1 MNWRPLGLLS
11 EGCCITDDL
20 FNLVQRSESR
30 KASSEPSWNELPL
43 KKSTRLRQGP
53 GLQTQFRYISD
64 LAQNAHTSYP
74 LLLFTLGTLGA
85 SAVPPPGRSGSPGGN
100 GNVPVGQPVPPTTS
114 SANWPT
120 SAVSEWMIAS
130 YTSSLVASGV
140 SESFWT
146 TTATSAVQSAFST
159 TVSYSNGT
167 TRSLPSC
174 AASMNGSVPSSLGF
188 NFSGTIRRYYVAAE
202 EVEWD
207 YAPTGWDNWLGVPFN
222 DSIRAKNAGYLE
234 YGTVWT
240 KALYRGYT
248 DATFTQRT
256 EQPAWQGTQG
266 PILRAE
272 VGDVIE
278 ILFVNNLANHYAT
291 MHSMGLAYQK
301 SSEGADYPDAEPRVN
316 FKIPEEDAV
325 PPVEPGVAPGGCV
338 VYKWMATEL
347 AGPNEGELARLH
359 SYHSY
364 VSLYEDTNTG
374 LIGPTIIYAT
384 GTMDRVMSEYRE
396 IPFFASHVFHMHGNS
411 YTYLNNKQYA
421 TSINDGIGKT
431 FIMDATGSG
440 MWQVVCHVDK
450 HLSRGMVVNYKVYS
464 KNCPLDPLASYSS

>member
-1 MNWRPLGLLS
+1 
-11 EGCCITDDL
+11 
-20 FNLVQRSESR
+20 
-30 KASSEPSWNELPL
+30 
-43 KKSTRLRQGP
+43 
-53 GLQTQFRYISD
+53 ISPKMPTH
-64 LAQNAHTSYP
+64 LIP

-100 GNVPVGQPVPPTTS
+100 GNVPVGQPVPLTTS

-159 TVSYSNGT
+159 TVSSSNGT
-167 TRSLPSC
+167 TRLLASC
-174 AASMNGSVPSSLGF
+174 AASMNSSVPSSLGF
-188 NFSGTIRRYYVAAE
+188 NFSGTIRRYYVAAK

-207 YAPTGWDNWLGVPFN
+207 YAPTGWDNWLGVPLH
-222 DSIRAKNAGYLE
+222 DLIRAKNASYLE

-272 VGDVIE
+272 VGDVIK
-278 ILFVNNLANHYAT
+278 IF
-291 MHSMGLAYQK
+291 
-301 SSEGADYPDAEPRVN
+301 EGADYPDAELGVN
-316 FKIPEEDAV
+316 FKILEEDAV
-325 PPVEPGVAPGGCV
+325 PPVKPRVAPGGCV
-338 VYKWMATEL
+338 VYKWMVTEL
-347 AGPNEGELARLH
+347 AGPNEGEPARLY
-359 SYHSY
+359 SYYSY
-364 VSLYEDTNTG
+364 VSLYEDANTG

-384 GTMDRVMSEYRE
+384 GTMDKIIDSLLVHDLYRINLIFIRLRRTLSRTSHISIVLTTLSSILRNLTSPE
-396 IPFFASHVFHMHGNS
+396 ANTFPPLLRFYVIAYGSASYVFHMHGNG
-411 YTYLNNKQYA
+411 YTYLNTKRYA
-421 TSINDGIGKT
+421 TSINDGISKT
-431 FIMDATGSG
+431 FVMDATSS
-440 MWQVVCHVDK
+440 VVCHVDK
-450 HLSRGMVVNYKVYS
+450 HLSRGMVANYKVYP
-464 KNCPLDPLASYSS
+464 KNCPLEQSNRAEQSR

>member
-1 MNWRPLGLLS
+1 MPAHLG
-11 EGCCITDDL
+11 
-20 FNLVQRSESR
+20 
-30 KASSEPSWNELPL
+30 
-43 KKSTRLRQGP
+43 
-53 GLQTQFRYISD
+53 
-64 LAQNAHTSYP
+64 P
-74 LLLFTLGTLGA
+74 LLLFTFGTLGA
-85 SAVPPPGRSGSPGGN
+85 SAVPPPPPGRSGLPGGN
-100 GNVPVGQPVPPTTS
+100 VNVPIGQPVPTMTS

-120 SAVSEWMIAS
+120 SAVSKWMTAS
-130 YTSSLVASGV
+130 YTSSLVAPGV
-140 SESFWT
+140 SA
-146 TTATSAVQSAFST
+146 ATSAVQSAFST

-325 PPVEPGVAPGGCV
+325 PPVKPGVAPGGCV

-374 LIGPTIIYAT
+374 LIGPTIIYVT

-396 IPFFASHVFHMHGNS
+396 IPFLFMIYTESTSFLLGVNAKRLTELNIARSEHFPSAPAFHTINGYTFSNNPVFEMCLGDKVLY

>member
-1 MNWRPLGLLS
+1 LL
-11 EGCCITDDL
+11 
-20 FNLVQRSESR
+20 
-30 KASSEPSWNELPL
+30 
-43 KKSTRLRQGP
+43 
-53 GLQTQFRYISD
+53 
-64 LAQNAHTSYP
+64 
-74 LLLFTLGTLGA
+74 
-85 SAVPPPGRSGSPGGN
+85 GRSR
-100 GNVPVGQPVPPTTS
+100 V
-114 SANWPT
+114 SA
-120 SAVSEWMIAS
+120 
-130 YTSSLVASGV
+130 
-140 SESFWT
+140 
-146 TTATSAVQSAFST
+146 ATSAVQSAFST

-396 IPFFASHVFHMHGNS
+396 IPFLFMIYTESTSFLSGVNAKRLTALSGILKNSTSLEVNTFPPLPHFTTINGYTFSNNPVFEMCLGDKVLWYVMAYGSASHVFHMHGNS

>member
-1 MNWRPLGLLS
+1 MPTHL
-11 EGCCITDDL
+11 I
-20 FNLVQRSESR
+20 
-30 KASSEPSWNELPL
+30 
-43 KKSTRLRQGP
+43 
-53 GLQTQFRYISD
+53 
-64 LAQNAHTSYP
+64 P

-159 TVSYSNGT
+159 TVSSSNGT
-167 TRSLPSC
+167 TRLLASC
-174 AASMNGSVPSSLGF
+174 AASMNSSVPSSLGF

-207 YAPTGWDNWLGVPFN
+207 YAPTGWDNWLGVPLH

-272 VGDVIE
+272 VGDVIK
-278 ILFVNNLANHYAT
+278 ILFLNNLTNHYAT

-301 SSEGADYPDAEPRVN
+301 SSEGADYPDAEPGVN
-316 FKIPEEDAV
+316 FKILEEDAV

-338 VYKWMATEL
+338 VYKWMVTEL
-347 AGPNEGELARLH
+347 AGPNEGEPARLH

-364 VSLYEDTNTG
+364 VSLYEDANTG

-384 GTMDRVMSEYRE
+384 GTMDKIMSEYRE
-396 IPFFASHVFHMHGNS
+396 IPFLFMIYTESTSFLSGVNAERLASQTNIKPDITHLYNTINGYTFSNNPMFEMCLGDKVLYASYVFHMHGNG
-411 YTYLNNKQYA
+411 YTYLNTKRYA

-431 FIMDATGSG
+431 FVMDATGS
-440 MWQVVCHVDK
+440 VVCHVDK
-450 HLSRGMVVNYKVYS
+450 HLSRGMVANYKVHP
-464 KNCPLDPLASYSS
+464 KNCPLEQSNRAEQSR